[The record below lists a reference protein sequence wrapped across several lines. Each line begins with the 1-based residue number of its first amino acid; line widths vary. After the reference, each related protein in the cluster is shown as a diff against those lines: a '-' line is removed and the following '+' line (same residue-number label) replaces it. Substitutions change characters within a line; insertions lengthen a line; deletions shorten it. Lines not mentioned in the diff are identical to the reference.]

1 MFSEE
6 VFKKNS
12 LIRNIYILMYQIE
25 DGNFN
30 YIILIKVF
38 EIILDFCVRGRRK
51 LIISNIKTMLE
62 ITVIKTSSKSL

>member
-12 LIRNIYILMYQIE
+12 SIRNIYILMYQIE

-38 EIILDFCVRGRRK
+38 EIILDFYIRRRRK